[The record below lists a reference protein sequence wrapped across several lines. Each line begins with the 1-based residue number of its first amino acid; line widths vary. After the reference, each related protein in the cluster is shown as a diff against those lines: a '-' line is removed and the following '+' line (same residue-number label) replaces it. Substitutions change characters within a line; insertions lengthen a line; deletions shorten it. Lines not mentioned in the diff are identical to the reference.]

1 MRQTEFFVHLG
12 HFLPFY
18 LPNNLENQNFE
29 KKKKMQMTSLYTKN
43 SDHIDIWSAIGIT
56 FCHFGPFFAI
66 APQLTPKIKMKI
78 EIKINI
84 TM

>member
-1 MRQTEFFVHLG
+1 
-12 HFLPFY
+12 
-18 LPNNLENQNFE
+18 
-29 KKKKMQMTSLYTKN
+29 MQMTSLYTKN
-43 SDHIDIWSAIGIT
+43 SDHIDIWSAIGTT